1 MATLA
6 KKMESCGVE
15 PNWLDLP
22 RELIESIMKKLLL
35 VDKVRLKA
43 VCKSWNKAATSYL
56 WSHREKSPW
65 LILPQEKVE
74 EEEKDDDN
82 DNKCNIFQGEDDRFY
97 YSCFINFADQEQKRY
112 KVNMYKGLGD
122 DYYGPR
128 CVGSSYGW
136 LIIFDQTSLG
146 CLFNP
151 FTGTKIQLPI
161 KADDTL
167 VGKAILLSDP
177 SSSSTKSFTLV
188 IYYGFFH
195 HLAFCI
201 HKGNG
206 EYKYIIKDKAWTR
219 FGGAFYSDIM
229 CHNNKLYALRFSE
242 CSKIKLENNG
252 QVEVWDFDDCFPK
265 KVATFK
271 PPLPLPHG
279 FLPPSLDFFP
289 VSRCKF
295 YSHMH
300 LVESLG
306 DILFVFLES
315 SRSGIGQD
323 IKEFFH
329 VYKLLDHD
337 GKRWEKVEN
346 LKGQALF
353 IGENQAIS
361 LSAGEFPEW
370 KENSIYVTSYIP
382 HVRVYNLDE
391 KVLRNL
397 IEYFFVPLWIVPCC
411 F

>member
-151 FTGTKIQLPI
+151 FT
-161 KADDTL
+161 
-167 VGKAILLSDP
+167 
-177 SSSSTKSFTLV
+177 
-188 IYYGFFH
+188 
-195 HLAFCI
+195 AFCI